1 MSESS
6 PAVTAKA
13 AVFDVNEGADAVKGY
28 RFPSM
33 PENTLAI
40 DIGGYAK
47 AFESMLG
54 SDDPMLAAAK
64 ALGVESPK
72 YTSAKALGTPP
83 TAFNFGRLSYAPD
96 ATTNG
101 GVMQWPGINPD
112 SLRKIVRENV
122 APQLV
127 LGMRV
132 DDVLRYSNHAKH
144 IWKPGWHIEAV
155 DTEDN
160 DKANVKK
167 DIAEATRFIQNS
179 NIETSYTEVRKRDSK
194 RLTGFQKFL
203 AAGTRDWLTFDM
215 LAIWTDMDMKECVKG
230 YALLPAG
237 NIRLCTTAGYEN
249 DPDKYAVAVDE
260 GGRVIQA
267 FTRDELT
274 IAVRNPRTD
283 PDVFG
288 YGYPEVEMAMRIIK
302 GFQNAIDLNCD
313 VFDKCHRADTEVLTK
328 EGWKL
333 FGAVDIEKDLFATL
347 NLQHGTFEYQKAT
360 AKTWHDYSG
369 DMYRV
374 ASRSFDF
381 EVTPNHRIITQYK
394 PSFLIYGETD
404 YTVSTARDL
413 FLQLQGMKK
422 LSRQN
427 YCLPTTSAWEGKE
440 IKTKS
445 FSAYPTH
452 YGRKPRKISGDDYC
466 AFLGMFLS
474 EGSLAKGNSRR
485 LEKISIAQRRAS
497 KGFQPF
503 YALIQKV
510 LDAKPQFYAE
520 NCFAVNWHGLAEH
533 LRQFGED
540 CYTKHI
546 PQEILDA
553 TPRQQKIFWDYYC
566 LGDGCI
572 QWVKTKNAKR
582 LNRVEHI
589 ATTSRLMADQ
599 LQELAQKMGYAA
611 TISTVNAE
619 KYIVPG
625 RIIKGGTQAIKTS
638 RTRYDIRLKMSKMQA
653 FNLEKTPYT
662 GKIGCVT
669 VPNGT
674 LYVRRNGKAAWSGN
688 SSIAQGILT
697 VSGGAITQ
705 RQIDLLTR
713 MFTNMKKG
721 ISKWWA
727 LPVMGLPDGAKLELL
742 DLTRLKGNESF
753 YNLWMNMLAGAL
765 ATLWRFPV
773 RRLGYKVSGTARDN
787 EPLPD
792 SSIAAVDEDDPGLAP
807 LLTHW
812 EVVINEYLIA
822 TRWPHLRFGFT
833 GKTPKEDARQ
843 FAEMKESRTW
853 KEARAENGL
862 PSLETLVQDK
872 DLKKL
877 AKILEL
883 TPSDANRSGVFQTLA
898 AQFLKMMFEGSTKD
912 ADTPGSA
919 ITSRQDSALAQGH
932 GHAAGV
938 RRNSSQEA

>member
-1 MSESS
+1 MSEPS

-13 AVFDVNEGADAVKGY
+13 AAFDVNEGADAVKGY

-160 DKANVKK
+160 DKANIKK

-302 GFQNAIDLNCD
+302 GFQNAIDLNCG
-313 VFDKCHRADTEVLTK
+313 VFDK
-328 EGWKL
+328 
-333 FGAVDIEKDLFATL
+333 
-347 NLQHGTFEYQKAT
+347 
-360 AKTWHDYSG
+360 
-369 DMYRV
+369 
-374 ASRSFDF
+374 
-381 EVTPNHRIITQYK
+381 
-394 PSFLIYGETD
+394 
-404 YTVSTARDL
+404 
-413 FLQLQGMKK
+413 
-422 LSRQN
+422 
-427 YCLPTTSAWEGKE
+427 
-440 IKTKS
+440 
-445 FSAYPTH
+445 
-452 YGRKPRKISGDDYC
+452 
-466 AFLGMFLS
+466 
-474 EGSLAKGNSRR
+474 
-485 LEKISIAQRRAS
+485 
-497 KGFQPF
+497 
-503 YALIQKV
+503 
-510 LDAKPQFYAE
+510 
-520 NCFAVNWHGLAEH
+520 
-533 LRQFGED
+533 
-540 CYTKHI
+540 
-546 PQEILDA
+546 
-553 TPRQQKIFWDYYC
+553 
-566 LGDGCI
+566 
-572 QWVKTKNAKR
+572 
-582 LNRVEHI
+582 
-589 ATTSRLMADQ
+589 
-599 LQELAQKMGYAA
+599 
-611 TISTVNAE
+611 
-619 KYIVPG
+619 
-625 RIIKGGTQAIKTS
+625 
-638 RTRYDIRLKMSKMQA
+638 
-653 FNLEKTPYT
+653 
-662 GKIGCVT
+662 
-669 VPNGT
+669 
-674 LYVRRNGKAAWSGN
+674 

-713 MFTNMKKG
+713 MFTNMQKG

-773 RRLGYKVSGTARDN
+773 RRLGYKVSGTQRDN

-822 TRWPHLRFGFT
+822 TRWPHLRFAFT

-862 PSLETLVQDK
+862 PPLAALVK
-872 DLKKL
+872 GAELKKL
-877 AKILEL
+877 AELLEL
-883 TPSDANRSGVFQTLA
+883 APSDANRSGIYQTLA
-898 AQFLKMMFEGSTKD
+898 AQFLKLTFEGSTKD
-912 ADTPGSA
+912 ADTPANA
-919 ITSRQDSALAQGH
+919 ITSRQDAALAQGH
-932 GHAAGV
+932 GHTAGV
-938 RRNSSQEA
+938 RRSSVNE